1 MARITIEDCLEKV
14 PNKFILVRMAILRA
28 HQLMKGA
35 RPTIDNIEENREI
48 VVALREIAANKVKYK
63 KITEEERRR
72 SVEEKIL

>member
-1 MARITIEDCLEKV
+1 
-14 PNKFILVRMAILRA
+14 LRA

>member
-35 RPTIDNIEENREI
+35 RPLIDNIEENREI

-72 SVEEKIL
+72 AGEEKIL

>member
-28 HQLMKGA
+28 HQIMKGA
-35 RPTIDNIEENREI
+35 RPLIDNIEENREI

-63 KITEEERRR
+63 KVTEEERRR
-72 SVEEKIL
+72 AGEEKIL